1 MNIGKAIVNGL
12 SDGLSTFATFIPKL
26 LGFLL
31 ILLIGYLIAK
41 GLTKALGFLLSKVGF
56 EGMLERAGLAK
67 FTKKINFDITGLI
80 LKLVFYFIML
90 IVLQFA
96 FSAFG
101 PNPVAALLNQI
112 VAFLPRIIVA
122 IILVVVAATIARVVK
137 DLLLQVLQ
145 GKDFANVVSNIGYV
159 VILALGIIAAI
170 NQIGI
175 GAIIT
180 GPILIFVLATVGG
193 ILIVGLGGGLIKPV
207 QGRWEQQLQSL
218 ESKLADQPA
227 APRQPQHQQS
237 GPAVGEGGQPDQG
250 GFPTGQV

>member
-1 MNIGKAIVNGL
+1 MNIGKALVNGL

-41 GLTKALGFLLSKVGF
+41 GLTKALQFLLSKIGF
-56 EGMLERAGLAK
+56 DNLLQKAGLANL
-67 FTKKINFDITGLI
+67 TKKINFDVGALI
-80 LKLVFYFIML
+80 IKLVFYFIML

-101 PNPVAALLNQI
+101 PNPVADLLNQI
-112 VAFLPRIIVA
+112 VSFLPRIIVA
-122 IILVVVAATIARVVK
+122 IILVIIAATIAKVVR
-137 DLLLQVLQ
+137 DLVLSMLA
-145 GKDFANVVSNIGYV
+145 GRDFANGVAKAAYV

-175 GAIIT
+175 GAIVT

-193 ILIVGLGGGLIKPV
+193 ILIVGLGGGLIKPA
-207 QGRWEQQLQSL
+207 QSRWEGRLADL
-218 ESKLADQPA
+218 DAKLAEPPAGQPVA
-227 APRQPQHQQS
+227 GQAQQPQHQVPPTDN
-237 GPAVGEGGQPDQG
+237 GP
-250 GFPTGQV
+250 GFPTSQG

>member
-1 MNIGKAIVNGL
+1 MNIGKAIMNGL
-12 SDGLSTFATFIPKL
+12 SSGLSTFATFIPKL

-41 GLTKALGFLLSKVGF
+41 GLTKALSFVLSKIGF
-56 EGMLERAGLAK
+56 DSVLEKAGLAK
-67 FTKKINFDITGLI
+67 FTRRINFDVGALI
-80 LKLVFYFIML
+80 IKLVFYFIML

-96 FSAFG
+96 FAAFG
-101 PNPVAALLNQI
+101 PNPVEALLNQI

-122 IILVVVAATIARVVK
+122 IILVVIAATIAKIVK
-137 DLLLQVLQ
+137 DLLLQVLN
-145 GKDFANVVSNIGYV
+145 GRDFAGVVSTIGYV

-193 ILIVGLGGGLIKPV
+193 ILVVGVGGGLIKPV

-218 ESKLADQPA
+218 EAKLADPA
-227 APRQPQHQQS
+227 AAQPVQPQQTPIAPTERGQQ
-237 GPAVGEGGQPDQG
+237 DQG
-250 GFPTGQV
+250 